1 MRVCMVGSHGV
12 GKSTLLAIL
21 KEKYPNY
28 DIQLESLT
36 RKTINDPTKLN
47 LTTPEESE
55 KLISEAYMK
64 YFLDNKDKDFISA
77 RGMIDVLA
85 YSMYL
90 SKKNGNIS
98 EEVLFSIEEKVEE
111 LKKMKLFDLVLYI
124 PIEFDLPEV
133 EKGIKFREGQE
144 DKQYREDVDGIIK
157 FLLWGYNIPYVKIS
171 GSKDERISK
180 IVELLEKG
188 KQNG

>member
-21 KEKYPNY
+21 KEKYPHY

-47 LTTPEESE
+47 FTTPEESE
-55 KLISEAYMK
+55 KLLAEAYMQ
-64 YFLDNKDKDFISA
+64 YFITNKDKDFISA

-90 SKKNGNIS
+90 AKKNGNIG
-98 EEVLFSIEEKVEE
+98 EKVMLGIQEKIE
-111 LKKMKLFDLVLYI
+111 KLKEMKLFDLVLYI

-133 EKGIKFREGQE
+133 EKGAKFREGQE
-144 DKQYREDVDGIIK
+144 DKQYREDIDGIIK
-157 FLLWGYNIPYVKIS
+157 FLLCGYNIPYVKIS
-171 GSKDERISK
+171 GSKDERINK

-188 KQNG
+188 KANG

>member
-1 MRVCMVGSHGV
+1 MRVCMCGSHGV
-12 GKSTLLAIL
+12 GKSTLLTIL

-36 RKTINDPTKLN
+36 RKAVNDPAKLN

-55 KLISEAYMK
+55 KIISEAYMQ

-77 RGMIDVLA
+77 RGMVDVLA

-98 EEVLFSIEEKVEE
+98 EEVIFDIEKKVEE

-133 EKGIKFREGQE
+133 EKGTKFREGQE

-171 GSKDERISK
+171 GPKEERIAK

-188 KQNG
+188 KENG

>member
-1 MRVCMVGSHGV
+1 MTGTHAV
-12 GKSTLLAIL
+12 GKTTLLTIL

-36 RKTINDPTKLN
+36 RKAVNDPAKLN

-64 YFLDNKDKDFISA
+64 YFLDNQNKDFISS
-77 RGMIDVLA
+77 RHMIDVLA

-90 SKKNGNIS
+90 AKKNGNIS
-98 EEVLFSIEEKVEE
+98 EEVMLEIQEKVEK
-111 LKKMKLFDLVLYI
+111 LKEMKLFDLVLYI

-133 EKGIKFREGQE
+133 EKGTKFREGQE

-171 GSKDERISK
+171 GSKEERINK

-188 KQNG
+188 KANG

>member
-1 MRVCMVGSHGV
+1 MRVCLTGTHAV
-12 GKSTLLAIL
+12 GKTTLLTIL

-36 RKTINDPTKLN
+36 RKAVNDPAKLN

-64 YFLDNKDKDFISA
+64 YFLDNQDKDFISS
-77 RGMIDVLA
+77 RHMIDVLA

-98 EEVLFSIEEKVEE
+98 EEVIFDIEKKVEE
-111 LKKMKLFDLVLYI
+111 LKKIKLFDLVLYI
-124 PIEFDLPEV
+124 PLEFDLPEV
-133 EKGIKFREGQE
+133 EKGAKFREGQE

-157 FLLWGYNIPYVKIS
+157 FLLWGYNIPYVKIN
-171 GSKDERISK
+171 GSKDERIAK

-188 KQNG
+188 KENG

>member
-1 MRVCMVGSHGV
+1 MCGSHGV
-12 GKSTLLAIL
+12 GKSTLLTIL

-36 RKTINDPTKLN
+36 RKAVNDPAKLN

-55 KLISEAYMK
+55 KIISEAYMQ

-77 RGMIDVLA
+77 RGMVDVLA

-98 EEVLFSIEEKVEE
+98 EEVIFDIEKKVEE

-133 EKGIKFREGQE
+133 EKGTKFREGQE

-171 GSKDERISK
+171 GPKEERIAK

-188 KQNG
+188 KENG

>member
-1 MRVCMVGSHGV
+1 MRVCMTGTHAV
-12 GKSTLLAIL
+12 GKTTLLTIL

-36 RKTINDPTKLN
+36 RKAVNDPAKLN

-64 YFLDNKDKDFISA
+64 YFLDNQNKDFISS
-77 RGMIDVLA
+77 RHMIDVLA

-90 SKKNGNIS
+90 AKKNGNIS
-98 EEVLFSIEEKVEE
+98 EEVMLEIQEKVEK
-111 LKKMKLFDLVLYI
+111 LKEMKLFDLVLYI

-133 EKGIKFREGQE
+133 EKGTKFREGQE

-171 GSKDERISK
+171 GSKEERINK

-188 KQNG
+188 KANG

>member
-1 MRVCMVGSHGV
+1 MRVCMTGTHAV
-12 GKSTLLAIL
+12 GKTTLLTIL

-36 RKTINDPTKLN
+36 RKAVNDPAKLN

-64 YFLDNKDKDFISA
+64 YFLDNQNKDFISS
-77 RGMIDVLA
+77 RHMIDVLA

-98 EEVLFSIEEKVEE
+98 EEVMLEIQEKVEK
-111 LKKMKLFDLVLYI
+111 LKEMKLFDLVLYI

-133 EKGIKFREGQE
+133 EKGAKFREGQE
-144 DKQYREDVDGIIK
+144 DKQYREDIDGIIK

-171 GSKDERISK
+171 GSKDERINK

-188 KQNG
+188 KANG